1 MIRYPKIILSTAAA
15 LTAVAFL
22 TSCKGR
28 TVENIEP
35 TGETIEVTV
44 DETSR
49 AIEAPAMPPVEADTS
64 IASDNNTNKL

>member
-15 LTAVAFL
+15 LTVVTFL

-28 TVENIEP
+28 TVDNVEP

-44 DETSR
+44 DETPR
-49 AIEAPAMPPVEADTS
+49 AIEALAMPPVEADTAT
-64 IASDNNTNKL
+64 ASDNNTNKL